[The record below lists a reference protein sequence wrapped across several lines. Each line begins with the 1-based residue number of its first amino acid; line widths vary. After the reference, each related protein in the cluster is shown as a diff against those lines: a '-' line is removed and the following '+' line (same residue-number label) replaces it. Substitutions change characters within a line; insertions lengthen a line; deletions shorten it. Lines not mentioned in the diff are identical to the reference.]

1 MLGWLKAAVVF
12 GVKMFGW
19 VKQTDK
25 PSLTDALPFAVSQL
39 LPVVQRAIEFQ
50 GFDTQEKFDAWLL
63 TLDQAT
69 GVEAG
74 AIDFIG
80 GLPADKEEAFFDHLI
95 GAARIY
101 GYHLIGV
108 EGYVSTG

>member
-1 MLGWLKAAVVF
+1 MLGWLKSAVVF

-19 VKQTDK
+19 VTKSEK
-25 PSLTDALPFAVSQL
+25 PSLVDALPFAVSQL
-39 LPVVQRAIEFQ
+39 LPAVQRAIEFQ
-50 GFDTQEKFDAWLL
+50 GLNTQEKFDTWLE

-80 GLPADKEEAFFDHLI
+80 GLPAEKEEEFFDHLI
-95 GAARIY
+95 AAARIY

-108 EGYVSTG
+108 KGYVSTE